1 VTVLRRDIALAAFV
15 AAVFLAAPTV
25 GDVGGC
31 GKQATDLDAAAY
43 AQAKKDTDCRRC
55 QACGLTTSTC
65 RNACDPQAASD
76 VSFPVTCRPLLHD
89 GEVCLRALEAASCG
103 DYASFVDDTSPSVP
117 SECDF
122 CHVPASAPTPSTGG
136 DL

>member
-1 VTVLRRDIALAAFV
+1 VSVRRRDIALAAFV

-25 GDVGGC
+25 GDIGGC
-31 GKQATDLDAAAY
+31 GAQATDLDVAAF
-43 AQAKKDTDCRRC
+43 AQARKGVDCKRC
-55 QACGLTTSTC
+55 QQCGLATNTC
-65 RNACDPQAASD
+65 KNACDPAAPSD
-76 VSFPVTCRPLLHD
+76 VAFPVTCRPLAHD
-89 GEVCLRALEAASCG
+89 GEVCIRALEASSCD

-122 CHVPASAPTPSTGG
+122 CHVAGPAPSSNVG

>member
-1 VTVLRRDIALAAFV
+1 VTILRRDIALAAFV

-31 GKQATDLDAAAY
+31 GKQATELDETTFASARKDLDC
-43 AQAKKDTDCRRC
+43 KRC
-55 QACGLTTSTC
+55 QECGLVTSTC
-65 RNACDPQAASD
+65 KSACDPAARSD

-89 GEVCLRALEAASCG
+89 GQVCIRALEAASCG

-122 CHVPASAPTPSTGG
+122 CHVAGQPQPANTG